1 MKEPSQS
8 GYTLIELLV
17 VIVIMGI
24 MTMGIMTVFLTSQEQ
39 YRVRDAMIRMQQ
51 QARLA
56 MNDMEREVKLTG
68 YGFMDLGNLKINVY
82 GKDENGNNA
91 IIKWGIVEAVDGG
104 VGLTNKTD
112 RIAVRYLEK
121 ETDTEPDVVL
131 TEENTESSSNVRVST
146 TTGFQTG
153 DLFMVYD
160 PGNLGEPASMY
171 QVTALPTT
179 TTILHNP
186 GLQGPYNPPSGFGVS
201 YPVGSKVINL
211 RTMKARQVRYFVDSG
226 ENLVKEV
233 MPEGAGT
240 VTRRIIASGIQDLQ
254 VKYLFKNGQW
264 RDAPVDGDPNLDVNN
279 LRAVRLSIIV
289 RTAKADPRYGGA
301 DTHQLTGVHG
311 NGAVYS
317 GQGYRR
323 MEMSSIISLRNL
335 SMRDHL

>member
-1 MKEPSQS
+1 MKRSSQN

-17 VIVIMGI
+17 VVVIMGI
-24 MTMGIMTVFLTSQEQ
+24 VTAGTMTVFLTSQEQ

-56 MNDMEREVKLTG
+56 MYDMEREVKLTG

-82 GKDENGNNA
+82 GMGEPE
-91 IIKWGIVEAVDGG
+91 WGIVEAVDGG
-104 VGLTNKTD
+104 VGLANKTD
-112 RIAVRYLEK
+112 SITVRYLGG
-121 ETDTEPDVVL
+121 DPDVNPDVVL
-131 TEENTESSSNVRVST
+131 TEENTASSSIMRNST
-146 TTGFQTG
+146 TAGFQVG
-153 DLFMVYD
+153 DFFMVYD
-160 PGNLGEPASMY
+160 PSDLDKPASMY
-171 QVTALPTT
+171 QITALPGGGA
-179 TTILHNP
+179 IQHNP
-186 GLQGPYNPPSGFGVS
+186 GLSPYNPSSGFGVS
-201 YPVGSKVINL
+201 YPAGSKIINL
-211 RTMKARQVRYFVDSG
+211 STMKLKKVKYSVDSG
-226 ENLVKEV
+226 GNMVKEV
-233 MPEGAGT
+233 TEDGAGT

-279 LRAVRLSIIV
+279 MRAIRLSIIA

-311 NGAVYS
+311 NGEVYS

>member
-1 MKEPSQS
+1 MKRSSQN

-24 MTMGIMTVFLTSQEQ
+24 VTAGIMTVFLTSQEQ

-56 MNDMEREVKLTG
+56 MYDMEREVKLAG

-82 GKDENGNNA
+82 DKVNDKNIN
-91 IIKWGIVEAVDGG
+91 WGIVEAADGG
-104 VGLTNKTD
+104 VGLTDKTD
-112 RIAVRYLEK
+112 SIAVRYLDH
-121 ETDTEPDVVL
+121 ETDITPDVVL
-131 TEENTESSSNVRVST
+131 TQENTESSSNMRVSDT
-146 TTGFQTG
+146 SGFQSG
-153 DLFMVYD
+153 DLFLVYD
-160 PGNLGEPASMY
+160 PSNLGEPASMY
-171 QVTALPTT
+171 QATALPGGG
-179 TTILHNP
+179 TIQHNP
-186 GLQGPYNPPSGFGVS
+186 GAQGPYNPPSGFGVS

-211 RTMKARQVRYFVDSG
+211 KTMEAKKVEYFVDAG

-233 MPEGAGT
+233 TTEGTGT
-240 VTRRIIASGIQDLQ
+240 VTRRIIASGIQDFQ
-254 VKYLFKNGQW
+254 VKYRFKNGQW
-264 RDAPVDGDPNLDVNN
+264 LDAPVDGDPNLDVNN

-311 NGAVYS
+311 NGEVYS